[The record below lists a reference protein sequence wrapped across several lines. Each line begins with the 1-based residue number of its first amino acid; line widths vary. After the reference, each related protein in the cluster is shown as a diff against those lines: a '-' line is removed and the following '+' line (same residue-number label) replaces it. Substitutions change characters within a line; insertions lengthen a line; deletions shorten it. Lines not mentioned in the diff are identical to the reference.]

1 MREGFDP
8 AEHRLLVIRMREDWK
23 VDCAVCAADPDGPE
37 HQTIPG
43 EEAND
48 DSTMPFGPQRGWFD
62 HALSAEDGKLMS
74 AIERF
79 QAVGFTVY
87 RTAISDDRRLIL
99 TEWASSTHD
108 L

>member
-1 MREGFDP
+1 
-8 AEHRLLVIRMREDWK
+8 
-23 VDCAVCAADPDGPE
+23 
-37 HQTIPG
+37 
-43 EEAND
+43 
-48 DSTMPFGPQRGWFD
+48 MPFGLQRGCFD
-62 HALSAEDGKLMS
+62 HGVAADDGKLMS

-99 TEWASSTHD
+99 TEWAPSTHD